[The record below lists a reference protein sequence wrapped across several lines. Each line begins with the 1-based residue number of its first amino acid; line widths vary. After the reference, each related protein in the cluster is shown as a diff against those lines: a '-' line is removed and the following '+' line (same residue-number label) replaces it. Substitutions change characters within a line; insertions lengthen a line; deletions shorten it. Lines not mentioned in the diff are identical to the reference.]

1 MKAKNKRFWE
11 WRNSVDPETKTEE
24 RTLHLNGAI
33 AEESWFDDDV
43 TPQLFKEELFSG
55 EGDITLWI
63 NSPGGDCVAAAQ
75 IYNML
80 MDYKGNILN
89 RHEFE
94 QALGDG
100 EEQGSLVCCS
110 PWGHKELGTT

>member
-43 TPQLFKEELFSG
+43 TPQLFK
-55 EGDITLWI
+55 
-63 NSPGGDCVAAAQ
+63 
-75 IYNML
+75 
-80 MDYKGNILN
+80 
-89 RHEFE
+89 
-94 QALGDG
+94 
-100 EEQGSLVCCS
+100 
-110 PWGHKELGTT
+110 